1 MTESDPLRPGRAPLP
16 PLRPVRLWQPRIQ
29 SQRRDDGTLL
39 VWQADPLGPYP
50 DRLSDRIAHWAE
62 VAPDRTWMAERQGGG
77 DWVRTSYRGLAQAL
91 PALGQALLDLGL
103 SVDRPLLIL
112 SGNSVAHGLI
122 ALAAQHVGIPSAAI
136 APAYATSG
144 GDFAKLTSIRDQITP
159 GAVFA
164 ESADAFAPALAAVF
178 AGLPVIGRTGAALT
192 HRFDDLLATPPGPA
206 AAAAHAATGPDT
218 VAKFMFTSGTTGNPK
233 AVIQTQ
239 RMLCAN
245 MAMVAD
251 CYAWFAEEPPVF
263 LDWAPWNHVASGN
276 KVFNM
281 TLYNGGTYY
290 IDAGRPTPAGM
301 AETLRNLREVSPT
314 WYFNVPVGFEMLVQA
329 MRTDPALCES
339 FFRDVKLLMYAGA
352 ALAEHTW
359 AELDRLA
366 VQTTGQRI
374 LLGTGLGATETAP
387 FALYCTEPQDR
398 PGNVGVPSRGL
409 VLKLVPQD
417 GRLEARIKGPSVTP
431 GYWRAPDLTAAAF
444 DDEGFY
450 RLGDALRMADP
461 DDPARGFFFDGR
473 TAENFKMATGT
484 WVAVGPLRA
493 KLIDALG
500 GLALDAVIAGE
511 GQTELGA
518 LLVPFRPAIEALVP
532 AGRDLDD
539 AALLAHPALAAH
551 VAALLADWNARAGG
565 ASLRIARVLF
575 LDSPLSLDRGEV
587 TDKGS
592 VNQRAVLR
600 HRADL
605 VAVLQA
611 SGPGTIA
618 AG

>member
-1 MTESDPLRPGRAPLP
+1 MTESAPSP
-16 PLRPVRLWQPRIQ
+16 PLRPVRLWQPRIEW
-29 SQRRDDGTLL
+29 QRREDGSLL
-39 VWQADPLGPYP
+39 VWQSDPLGDYP
-50 DRLSDRIAHWAE
+50 ARLSDRIAHWAQ
-62 VAPDRTWMAERQGGG
+62 VAPDRTWMAERRGGG
-77 DWVRTSYRGLAQAL
+77 DWVHTSYAELFRAL

-112 SGNSVAHGLI
+112 SGNSVAHAMM

-164 ESADAFAPALAAVF
+164 ESADPFAPALAAVF
-178 AGLPVIGRTGAALT
+178 PGLPVIGRTGAPLT
-192 HRFDDLLATPPGPA
+192 HRFDDLLATTPGPA

-239 RMLCAN
+239 RMLCSN

-251 CYAWFAEEPPVF
+251 CYAFMTDEPPVF

-281 TLYNGGTYY
+281 TVYNGGTYY
-290 IDAGRPTPAGM
+290 IDAGRPTAAGM
-301 AETLRNLREVSPT
+301 AQTLGNLREVSPT

-329 MRTDPALCES
+329 MRNDTALCAS
-339 FFRDVKLLMYAGA
+339 FFRNVKLLMYAGA

-366 VQTTGQRI
+366 IRTTGQRI

-398 PGNVGVPSRGL
+398 PGNVGIPSRGL
-409 VLKLVPQD
+409 VLKLVPRD
-417 GRLEARIKGPSVTP
+417 GRLEARLKGPSVTP

-450 RLGDALRMADP
+450 CLGDALRMADP

-473 TAENFKMATGT
+473 MAENFKMSTGT
-484 WVAVGPLRA
+484 WVAVGALRA
-493 KLIDALG
+493 KLVDALG

-511 GQTELGA
+511 GQPDLGA
-518 LLVPFRPAIEALVP
+518 LLVPFRPAIESVVP
-532 AGRDLDD
+532 GGAGLDD

-551 VAALLADWNARAGG
+551 VAGLLAAHNARAGG

-575 LDSPLSLDRGEV
+575 LTAPLSLDKGEV

-600 HRADL
+600 HRADQ

-611 SGPGTIA
+611 GGPGVIA